1 MLPFIFLLLFLQQD
15 AKKQKVPVSITN
27 GYIAL
32 RNREEVKITPL
43 LDTLVAEQEYVFD
56 ISFKS
61 KYVFSELFMDKG
73 VAIRTANTLTIKPVN
88 KTNHTDTATLRI
100 IGFSSNNR
108 ILLYHQFIVEP
119 IKNLYPRVAKKHTLV
134 LMSNN
139 ALERN
144 SSYTKSMFV
153 KDATFEYYE
162 DDLSDTVIVDG
173 LTLSLV
179 SGSVRKNL
187 YTTKPILTKEMHD
200 EIKTLKQNTMAYVRL
215 DVKVGK
221 KRKSTWTRFTIKP

>member
-32 RNREEVKITPL
+32 RNRDEVKITPL

-144 SSYTKSMFV
+144 STYTKSMFV

>member
-1 MLPFIFLLLFLQQD
+1 MVLFVFLIFFFQQD
-15 AKKQKVPVSITN
+15 AKKQKELVSITN

-32 RNREEVKITPL
+32 RNRDEVKISPL

-61 KYVFSELFMDKG
+61 KYAFSELFMDKG

-119 IKNLYPRVAKKHTLV
+119 IKNLYPRFAKKHTLV

-144 SSYTKSMFV
+144 STYTKSLFI
-153 KDATFEYYE
+153 KDASFEYYE
-162 DDLSDTVIVDG
+162 DDLLDSVIIDG

-179 SGSVRKNL
+179 NGSVRKNL
-187 YTTKPILTKEMHD
+187 YTTKPLLTKDMYD
-200 EIKTLKQNTMAYVRL
+200 EIKSLKKSTMAYVRL

>member
-1 MLPFIFLLLFLQQD
+1 MLPFVFLFLFLQQD
-15 AKKQKVPVSITN
+15 AKKQKEPVSITN

-32 RNREEVKITPL
+32 RNRDEVKITPL
-43 LDTLVAEQEYVFD
+43 LDTLFAEQEYVFD

-144 SSYTKSMFV
+144 STYTKSMFV

-179 SGSVRKNL
+179 SERVRKNL
-187 YTTKPILTKEMHD
+187 YTTKPVLTKEMHD

>member
-144 SSYTKSMFV
+144 STYTKSMFV

>member
-1 MLPFIFLLLFLQQD
+1 MFPFVILLLFLQQD
-15 AKKQKVPVSITN
+15 AKKQKDPVSITN

-32 RNREEVKITPL
+32 RNRDEVKITPL
-43 LDTLVAEQEYVFD
+43 LDTLIAEQEYVFD

-119 IKNLYPRVAKKHTLV
+119 IKNLYPRIAKKHTLV

-144 SSYTKSMFV
+144 STYSKSMFV
-153 KDATFEYYE
+153 RDATFEYYE

>member
-144 SSYTKSMFV
+144 STYTKSMFA

>member
-144 SSYTKSMFV
+144 STYTKSMFV

-179 SGSVRKNL
+179 SGRVRKNL
-187 YTTKPILTKEMHD
+187 YTTKPVLTKEMHD

>member
-32 RNREEVKITPL
+32 RNRDEVKITPL

>member
-1 MLPFIFLLLFLQQD
+1 MLPFIFLLLFLQQV

-32 RNREEVKITPL
+32 RNRDEVKITPL

>member
-1 MLPFIFLLLFLQQD
+1 MLPFVFLLLFLQQD

-32 RNREEVKITPL
+32 RNRDEVKITPL

>member
-144 SSYTKSMFV
+144 STYTKNMFA

-179 SGSVRKNL
+179 SGRVRKNL
-187 YTTKPILTKEMHD
+187 YTTKPVLTKEMHD

>member
-1 MLPFIFLLLFLQQD
+1 
-15 AKKQKVPVSITN
+15 
-27 GYIAL
+27 
-32 RNREEVKITPL
+32 
-43 LDTLVAEQEYVFD
+43 
-56 ISFKS
+56 
-61 KYVFSELFMDKG
+61 
-73 VAIRTANTLTIKPVN
+73 
-88 KTNHTDTATLRI
+88 
-100 IGFSSNNR
+100 
-108 ILLYHQFIVEP
+108 
-119 IKNLYPRVAKKHTLV
+119 
-134 LMSNN
+134 MSNN

-144 SSYTKSMFV
+144 STYTKSMFV

-179 SGSVRKNL
+179 SGRVRKNL
-187 YTTKPILTKEMHD
+187 YTTKPVLTKEMHD

>member
-32 RNREEVKITPL
+32 RNRDEVKITPL

-187 YTTKPILTKEMHD
+187 YTTKPILTKEMYD

>member
-144 SSYTKSMFV
+144 STYTKSMFV

-179 SGSVRKNL
+179 SGRVRKNL
-187 YTTKPILTKEMHD
+187 YTTKPVLTKEMHD

-215 DVKVGK
+215 DVKVGM

>member
-1 MLPFIFLLLFLQQD
+1 MLLFVFLLLFLQQD
-15 AKKQKVPVSITN
+15 AKKQKEPVSITN

-32 RNREEVKITPL
+32 RNRDEVKITPL

-88 KTNHTDTATLRI
+88 KTTRIDTATLRI

-119 IKNLYPRVAKKHTLV
+119 IKNLYPRVAKKYTLV
-134 LMSNN
+134 LMNNN

-144 SSYTKSMFV
+144 SIYTKSMFV

-162 DDLSDTVIVDG
+162 DDLSDTVTVDG

-179 SGSVRKNL
+179 SGNVRKNL

>member
-1 MLPFIFLLLFLQQD
+1 MLPFVFLLLFLQQD
-15 AKKQKVPVSITN
+15 AKKQKEPTSITN

-32 RNREEVKITPL
+32 RNRDEVKITPL

-144 SSYTKSMFV
+144 STYTKSMFV

-179 SGSVRKNL
+179 SGRVRKNL
-187 YTTKPILTKEMHD
+187 YTTKPVLTKEMHD

>member
-1 MLPFIFLLLFLQQD
+1 MLPFVFLLLFLQQD

-144 SSYTKSMFV
+144 STYTKNMFA

-179 SGSVRKNL
+179 SGRVRKNL
-187 YTTKPILTKEMHD
+187 YTTKPVLTKEMHD

>member
-1 MLPFIFLLLFLQQD
+1 MLPFVFLLLFLQQD

-144 SSYTKSMFV
+144 STYTKSMFV

-179 SGSVRKNL
+179 SGRVRKNL
-187 YTTKPILTKEMHD
+187 YTTKPVLTKEMHD